1 MKFISLFLVLAI
13 TQVFSDD
20 LEDFKTLILDE
31 IKTLQ
36 EENTQLNETL
46 NKYGNMGFQ
55 ISRQGD
61 PKLDWFLATNTIE
74 FRE

>member
-1 MKFISLFLVLAI
+1 MKFISLFLVLVLTI

-55 ISRQGD
+55 ASRQGD
-61 PKLDWFLATNTIE
+61 PKLDRFLATNTID
-74 FRE
+74 F